1 MNNGSWSQ
9 EDEQYVRDN
18 IGKLTLAQ
26 MAEHVYRS
34 ELAVKLFIHRN
45 RLSSGNGIKRN
56 LVLEMLK
63 LRYKH
68 PEDFTPSRKFYN
80 EVKITQRRFWD
91 LFYGRKSITEKEYV
105 ALTEYFGITL
115 HEAFETRQLSFF
127 NDETH

>member
-1 MNNGSWSQ
+1 MNNGSWSP
-9 EDEQYVRDN
+9 EDEQFVRDN

-26 MAEHVYRS
+26 MAEHVSRS

-45 RLSSGNGIKRN
+45 RLATGSIKRN
-56 LVLEMLK
+56 LVIEIMK

-80 EVKITQRRFWD
+80 EVHITQRRFWD
-91 LFYGRKSITEKEYV
+91 LFYGRKAISEKEYL

-115 HEAFETRQLSFF
+115 HEAFKTRQLSFF
-127 NDETH
+127 NEENN